1 MENKLTYKA
10 LRIEE
15 ENGTYVSQIKDMQTT
30 PLNDGE
36 VLIKVEFSSLNYK
49 DALSTIGNK
58 GVTKNYPHT
67 PGIDA
72 AGVVHSSQSK
82 FYKPGDPV
90 IVTSYEL
97 GMNHPGGFAEF
108 IKVPESWVVPMPE
121 KLNARKAMIYGT
133 AGFTAA
139 LSVYRLLNNGQKP
152 EMGPVVV
159 TGALGGVGNIA
170 CRILNKL
177 GFEVIAAN
185 YELASESDI
194 RKIGAD
200 SQIDRSLS
208 DDNSG
213 RPMLKTQWAGAVD
226 VVGGNTLTTMLK
238 GCMPLGN
245 VTTCGNIGSGELEM
259 TVYPFILRGVSLLGI
274 DSQNCPMEIRQKVWN
289 LLSDS
294 WSVEFDENLVKETS
308 LEKIQTHIDLM
319 LEKKSKGRVIVKI
332 TSC

>member
-1 MENKLTYKA
+1 MKLEKTTFKA
-10 LRIEE
+10 FRIEE
-15 ENGTYVSQIKDMQTT
+15 EDGNYITIIKEMPFDE
-30 PLNDGE
+30 LLEKE
-36 VLIKVEFSSLNYK
+36 VLIKVQYSSLNYK

-58 GVTKNYPHT
+58 GVTRNYPHT

-72 AGVVHSSQSK
+72 AGIVESSKSEK
-82 FYKPGDPV
+82 FKKGDLV

-97 GMNHPGGFAEF
+97 GMNHPGGFAEY
-108 IKVPESWVVPMPE
+108 IKVPDSWIVPMPD
-121 KLNARKAMIYGT
+121 KLTARQAMIYGT

-159 TGALGGVGNIA
+159 TGALGGVGSIA
-170 CRILNKL
+170 CQILHKL

-185 YELASESDI
+185 YEMAPEKDIQEIKAS
-194 RKIGAD
+194 
-200 SQIDRSLS
+200 SQIDRHIS
-208 DDNSG
+208 DDKSR
-213 RPMLKTQWAGAVD
+213 RPILKTQWAGAID

-274 DSQNCPMEIRQKVWN
+274 DSQNCPMVIRQKVWS
-289 LLSDS
+289 LLSES
-294 WSVEFDENLVKETS
+294 WSIEFNNELIREIS
-308 LEKIQTHIDLM
+308 LESLEPCIDLM
-319 LEKKSKGRVIVKI
+319 LEKKSKGRVIIKL
-332 TSC
+332 